1 MKPFGK
7 IIAGSAIGFVIASI
21 VIGLIKL
28 FSLLAIVGIA
38 ASAGSTA
45 KTAKATGPGILKI
58 DFTTPVTEQATET
71 FGVAGS
77 TPGAMALGMNTSIPV
92 YSMVKAIERAA
103 EDPNIKFIY
112 MTPEDPGTT
121 MSMATAEEV
130 RRALV
135 KFRESG
141 KPIVSYSTMMTGE
154 AYYLASVADK
164 ILFNTY
170 GDPMIFGMSSGVIF
184 FKDALDKLGI
194 EMQLIRHGKY
204 KAAGEQFTKN
214 DLTPENREQN
224 QAMID
229 ALWDGWAEDIAASR
243 DFTKEQFNSWL
254 DNLDICNAQSLVD
267 KGLVDQLAYQD
278 EVDEYL
284 CKLFGVDD
292 TEDLN
297 FTDIATY
304 ASTAV
309 KDSHK
314 AKNKIAVV
322 YANGEIM
329 VDTPAD
335 NAISGIKLAADLAE
349 IRKDESIKAVVLR
362 VNSPGGAAQG
372 AEMINR
378 ELGLLKAEK
387 PVIASYGDYAASGGY
402 WISARAD
409 KIFCDK
415 STLTGSIGV
424 FSMIPSFGKAL
435 RNKAGVNIVA
445 VNSNKHSDIYS
456 MMRPLDANET
466 KYMEDAI
473 EKVYTDFTSIVAE
486 GRGMSVEAVDSLGQ
500 GRVWAGS
507 DALEAGLVDECGG
520 LVDAIRY
527 AEQIAGFDEGYCKI
541 VEYPAVKTT
550 YEKLMEGF
558 GNAKAAVKAMTS
570 SGKISKKVKDNPVPA
585 FEAAYSTLQE
595 ENMPRTWARMP
606 YIFEFR

>member
-1 MKPFGK
+1 MKPMGK
-7 IIAGSAIGFVIASI
+7 IIVGSAVGFLLASI
-21 VIGLIKL
+21 VISFIKI
-28 FSLLAIVGIA
+28 FSLIALAGIL
-38 ASAGSTA
+38 AGSSEV
-45 KTAKATGPGILKI
+45 KTPGQGILKI
-58 DFTTPVTEQATET
+58 DFNTPVTEQSTESLN
-71 FGVAGS
+71 FAGGA
-77 TPGAMALGMNTSIPV
+77 PGAMSLGMNTSISV
-92 YSMVKAIERAA
+92 YSMVRAIEHAA
-103 EDPNIKFIY
+103 EDPAIKFIY
-112 MTPEDPGTT
+112 MTPEDPGMT

-130 RRALV
+130 RRALA
-135 KFRESG
+135 KFRASG
-141 KPIVSYSTMMTGE
+141 KPIVSYSTTLSGE
-154 AYYLASVADK
+154 GYYLASVADK
-164 ILFNTY
+164 VMFNTY
-170 GDPMIFGMSSGVIF
+170 GDPMIFGMSSGVVF

-214 DLTPENREQN
+214 DLTPENKEQN
-224 QAMID
+224 QAMVD
-229 ALWDGWAEDIAASR
+229 ALWDAWAEDIAASR
-243 DFTKEQFNSWL
+243 DFTKEEFNSWL
-254 DNLDICNAQSLVD
+254 DNLEISSAKSLLD

-284 CKLFGVDD
+284 CKLYGVD
-292 TEDLN
+292 EAKDLK
-297 FTDIATY
+297 FIDIAQY
-304 ASTAV
+304 ASTIKSSRKG
-309 KDSHK
+309 KD
-314 AKNKIAVV
+314 KIAVV

-329 VDTPAD
+329 VDTPSD